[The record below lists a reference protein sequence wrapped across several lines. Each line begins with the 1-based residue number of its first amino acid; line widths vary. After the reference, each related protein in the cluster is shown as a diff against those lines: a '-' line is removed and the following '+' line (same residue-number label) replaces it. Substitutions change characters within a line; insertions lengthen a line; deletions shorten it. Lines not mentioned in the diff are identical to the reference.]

1 MDKWKTKSAIE
12 AIYLKEKE
20 TDDQFNKL
28 SHKVKNGLMDFHVR
42 NAKKYLRS
50 NSLGK
55 FPSKMPKITRQQSA
69 ARKMNLLKMDMLS
82 MLYETPDR
90 FDLPYNPIA
99 PIGTAIHD
107 TIAKIQQYM
116 QQSHR
121 IATLINLYYLGEL
134 LKTTGNPK
142 QKWQLYLQENP
153 IQNSLRYYRA
163 AMRIFEIFRDN
174 MDQIYRTKFLSM
186 NYIFGMTNEIYR
198 NDFIPYVRRLS
209 AEDFAY

>member
-1 MDKWKTKSAIE
+1 MI
-12 AIYLKEKE
+12 
-20 TDDQFNKL
+20 
-28 SHKVKNGLMDFHVR
+28 
-42 NAKKYLRS
+42 
-50 NSLGK
+50 
-55 FPSKMPKITRQQSA
+55 
-69 ARKMNLLKMDMLS
+69 
-82 MLYETPDR
+82 
-90 FDLPYNPIA
+90 
-99 PIGTAIHD
+99 
-107 TIAKIQQYM
+107 KIQQYM

-174 MDQIYRTKFLSM
+174 LDQIYRTKFLSM

>member
-1 MDKWKTKSAIE
+1 LE
-12 AIYLKEKE
+12 
-20 TDDQFNKL
+20 
-28 SHKVKNGLMDFHVR
+28 
-42 NAKKYLRS
+42 
-50 NSLGK
+50 K

-107 TIAKIQQYM
+107 TIVKIQQYM